1 LARHGER
8 RLSKPDNN
16 RTTKGMHMRKF
27 ILVAAIALTSTA
39 AYAGPSRSLSLAS
52 ADPNQTVTEQK
63 PQAKEVAQPP
73 VTNPPQQTQA
83 KTPVIEDK
91 ATPVSRPRR
100 KSATT
105 EARIIYELHR
115 HGIYW

>member
-1 LARHGER
+1 
-8 RLSKPDNN
+8 
-16 RTTKGMHMRKF
+16 MRKF
-27 ILVAAIALTSTA
+27 VLVAAIALTSTA

-52 ADPNQTVTEQK
+52 ADPNQTATEQK
-63 PQAKEVAQPP
+63 PQTTEATQPP
-73 VTNPPQQTQA
+73 AANPTPQTQA
-83 KTPVIEDK
+83 KTPVTEDK
-91 ATPVSRPRR
+91 ATPASRPRR

>member
-1 LARHGER
+1 
-8 RLSKPDNN
+8 
-16 RTTKGMHMRKF
+16 MQMRKF
-27 ILVAAIALTSTA
+27 ILIAAIALTSTA

-63 PQAKEVAQPP
+63 PQTTEVAQPP
-73 VTNPPQQTQA
+73 VANPPRRTQA
-83 KTPVIEDK
+83 KAPATEDNTTPS
-91 ATPVSRPRR
+91 SRPRR
-100 KSATT
+100 KPVTT